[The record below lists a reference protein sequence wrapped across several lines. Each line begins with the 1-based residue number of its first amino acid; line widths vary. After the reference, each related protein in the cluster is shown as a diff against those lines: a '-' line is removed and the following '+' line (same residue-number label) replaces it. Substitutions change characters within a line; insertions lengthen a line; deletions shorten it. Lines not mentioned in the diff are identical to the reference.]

1 MAYKEG
7 NSELVTYLIENG
19 ADINTKSD
27 VGEPILMTACQNKDY
42 EMVKY
47 LIEKMEL
54 ILILQQKIVVLH

>member
-1 MAYKEG
+1 MSYKEG

-47 LIEKMEL
+47 LIENGADPNITAEV
-54 ILILQQKIVVLH
+54 ILH